1 MVYYSSSKKAA
12 CLPSFGKDLIS
23 VVGHGH
29 HTTKSARKILVLG
42 GSRHHQS
49 CVLQQQFVAG
59 VGVVEAA
66 LTCYAQL
73 LVPTLQAAV
82 AGLRRRPV
90 HLAVVAGGGAARR
103 APPFLSPLLSLSPS
117 FKNWRQ
123 LRRPRFECR
132 RRGAKLAKRP
142 QRPPQKSTQARQSP
156 L

>member
-12 CLPSFGKDLIS
+12 CLPSFWKDLIS

-90 HLAVVAGGGAARR
+90 HLAVVAGGGAGA
-103 APPFLSPLLSLSPS
+103 AVSLSLTLSLS
-117 FKNWRQ
+117 FV
-123 LRRPRFECR
+123 
-132 RRGAKLAKRP
+132 
-142 QRPPQKSTQARQSP
+142 
-156 L
+156 

>member
-1 MVYYSSSKKAA
+1 MVYYSSSVKAA
-12 CLPSFGKDLIS
+12 CLPSYWKDMIS

-59 VGVVEAA
+59 VVVVEAA
-66 LTCYAQL
+66 LTCYAL
-73 LVPTLQAAV
+73 LVPTLLLSWGYERDRFISPSLPAA
-82 AGLRRRPV
+82 
-90 HLAVVAGGGAARR
+90 R
-103 APPFLSPLLSLSPS
+103 APPFLSPLLSLSLS

-132 RRGAKLAKRP
+132 RRAKLAKRP